1 MEFNGINYYPMMNLQ
16 EKLETQMAVD
26 AHNKANV
33 FEGRQIK
40 NQLDKDDFLKLLIT
54 QLSHQDPTQ
63 PMDNTEFVAQM
74 AQFSSLEQMHNMSEG
89 FTKMSAFMNISEAV
103 STLGKTV
110 EIELG
115 EDKITGIVE
124 SVTRGEVP
132 QVLVNGNYYNLE
144 HINRVYGY

>member
-1 MEFNGINYYPMMNLQ
+1 MEINGVNFNPQMNPQ
-16 EKLETQMAVD
+16 EMFETQLKVD
-26 AHNKANV
+26 AHNKENT

-89 FTKMSAFMNISEAV
+89 FTKMAAFMNNSEAV

-110 EIELG
+110 QIEIG
-115 EDKITGIVE
+115 ENQITGVVE

-144 HINRVYGY
+144 HINAVYGY

>member
-1 MEFNGINYYPMMNLQ
+1 MEINGVNFNPQMNPQ
-16 EKLETQMAVD
+16 GMFETQLKVD
-26 AHNKANV
+26 AHNKENT

-89 FTKMSAFMNISEAV
+89 FTKMAAFMNNSEAV

-110 EIELG
+110 QIEVG
-115 EDKITGIVE
+115 ENQVTGVVE

-144 HINRVYGY
+144 HINAVYGY